1 MHDAGHRRMRIIA
14 DRIGVLPGLLDQ
26 FGSIRDELPRD
37 RIIGIIRIDQRGD
50 IGRHRDGVAGG
61 DFLEIGERG
70 RRRKAPLDELGRLAQ
85 RRGQFSID
93 LVHASPAG
101 GVHTT

>member
-1 MHDAGHRRMRIIA
+1 M
-14 DRIGVLPGLLDQ
+14 LDQ
-26 FGSIRDELPRD
+26 FGSIRNELPRD

-50 IGRHRDGVAGG
+50 IGRHRDGVARG
-61 DFLEIGERG
+61 DLLEIGERG
-70 RRRKAPLDELGRLAQ
+70 RRRKAAFDDLGGLAQ
-85 RRGQFSID
+85 RRGQFSIN